1 MLLFFSDA
9 LHSYLFSRHVNKT
22 TLCTKYLINIFHQF
36 HQLIYNFF
44 LFLCR
49 FTCIKSYFIYQ
60 TFPPEKAYELA
71 KRLEIH
77 YTPKYGSWLNIAE
90 IELNTMTRQY
100 LDRRIDDIHKLEE
113 ELSSYASLI

>member
-1 MLLFFSDA
+1 MLEL
-9 LHSYLFSRHVNKT
+9 LTEEVNKKGIT
-22 TLCTKYLINIFHQF
+22 DPSSKASL
-36 HQLIYNFF
+36 
-44 LFLCR
+44 
-49 FTCIKSYFIYQ
+49 YQ